1 MSRQGGRLAVVG
13 AAVLVFSGSAIASAR
28 VDKSTTRDRA
38 VLAAQHPRGDRET
51 ERRID
56 SLIRRMTLDEKLNQ
70 LTLLSDGQI
79 NDAEA
84 AKPVGAVFS
93 LIDPAKID
101 HYQRIAV
108 QQSRL
113 HIPILFAYDTIHGFR
128 TIFPIPLA
136 TASSFDPTVAQKD
149 HEIGARESA
158 TVGLKQ
164 IYSPMVD
171 VSHEPRWGRI
181 SEGAG

>member
-1 MSRQGGRLAVVG
+1 MRRRGRFIAVAAGCAALASLG
-13 AAVLVFSGSAIASAR
+13 AAGVQAG
-28 VDKSTTRDRA
+28 TRATKDRIT
-38 VLAAQHPRGDRET
+38 LKAAPHGQDRNV

-56 SLIRRMTLDEKLNQ
+56 DLIRRMTLDEKLNQ

-84 AKPVGAVFS
+84 AKPVGGVFS
-93 LIDPAKID
+93 LTDPAKID

-136 TASSFDPTVAQKD
+136 TA
-149 HEIGARESA
+149 
-158 TVGLKQ
+158 
-164 IYSPMVD
+164 
-171 VSHEPRWGRI
+171 
-181 SEGAG
+181 